1 MNRKLHNTILAFSVT
16 GVMLVAGLMA
26 AQPVLPMQGDAQH
39 AVADPVGPAPLVVA
53 QAPLDDAG
61 IALAAAAEASPV
73 VADALAARLDARSR
87 RLEAELAGAESFEQV
102 IATTAGFI
110 AVVATEAAVAGALGE
125 LDPDAAAR
133 VEETERRS
141 EAPRKRRSVR
151 SAIAV
156 PYFSFARGTG
166 RGDRS

>member
-26 AQPVLPMQGDAQH
+26 AQPVPPARGDLQGAGTDSASL
-39 AVADPVGPAPLVVA
+39 APLVVA

-61 IALAAAAEASPV
+61 IALAAVAEASPAI
-73 VADALAARLDARSR
+73 ADALAARLDARSR
-87 RLEAELAGAESFEQV
+87 RLEAELAGAESFEQA

-110 AVVATEAAVAGALGE
+110 AAAATEAAVAGALGE
-125 LDPDAAAR
+125 FDLDAAGQ